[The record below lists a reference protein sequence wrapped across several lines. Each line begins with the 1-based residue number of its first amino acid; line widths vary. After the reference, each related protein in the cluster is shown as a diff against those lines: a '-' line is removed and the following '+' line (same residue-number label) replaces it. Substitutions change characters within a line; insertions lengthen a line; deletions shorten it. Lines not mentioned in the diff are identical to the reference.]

1 MQRPL
6 RMQALVVV
14 EMQGVIQGDK
24 GEKDM
29 DSVRDQMVK
38 ELKAAVQHQST
49 LWGALCALKV
59 IQLPAGTGVPR
70 LAAVQIDRL
79 KRLAL
84 AKLHPDKQARASLRD
99 RILAEERFK
108 VINNFVTAT

>member
-1 MQRPL
+1 
-6 RMQALVVV
+6 
-14 EMQGVIQGDK
+14 MQGDDD
-24 GEKDM
+24 ERDM
-29 DSVRDQMVK
+29 DSIRDQMVK

-49 LWGALCALKV
+49 LWGMLCALKV
-59 IQLPAGTGVPR
+59 IQPPAGTGVPR

-108 VINNFVTAT
+108 VINNFVTSS